1 MKQVRIDKSKG
12 IFFYIQGLSGSGK
25 TSIGK
30 KLKKNIEKK
39 YGPTLFFNGD
49 NLRKIFK
56 LYDYSYKGRI
66 SNIEKFLKFSKFVTN
81 QKINII
87 LTVVGMMEKPRNWN
101 KKNIKNYLEI
111 YIKADIKKIIK
122 FKKKNIYRKNKQ
134 RNIVG
139 LSILPEFP
147 KNPNIIIKNNFK
159 DSIEL
164 LSQRLFEKIKFII
177 K

>member
-1 MKQVRIDKSKG
+1 M
-12 IFFYIQGLSGSGK
+12 
-25 TSIGK
+25 
-30 KLKKNIEKK
+30 
-39 YGPTLFFNGD
+39 
-49 NLRKIFK
+49 
-56 LYDYSYKGRI
+56 
-66 SNIEKFLKFSKFVTN
+66 TN